1 MQDAPAQLVTAHGA
15 KVGDL
20 DVRRSLPTR
29 SRRSIGAWCF
39 ADHLGPVSLRPGES
53 ADVAPHPHIGLQ
65 TVTWLFEGEFL
76 HLDSL
81 GSEQSIRPGQLN
93 LMSAGAGVAHAEE
106 DPGQPR
112 GRLHGIQLWVAQP
125 ETTRWGSAA
134 FEHHGLLPQSEV
146 GAGVATVLIG
156 SLGDATSL
164 ARRDG
169 DLVGAELRLRPGT
182 SVLDAVATYEYGVIG
197 IEGEVLVDDVVVEPG
212 TMAYVAPGRDVLA
225 LRARASAIVMLV
237 GGTPLSEPLVMW
249 WNFVARSRDEIVAAY
264 RSWSSHD
271 ERFAQVASRFAPIEV
286 APPAW
291 LARDT

>member
-1 MQDAPAQLVTAHGA
+1 VPDAPAQLLTAHDAQVGA
-15 KVGDL
+15 L

-29 SRRSIGAWCF
+29 GRRSVGAWCF
-39 ADHLGPVSLRPGES
+39 AEHLGPVSLRPDQS

-125 ETTRWGSAA
+125 EAARWGAAA
-134 FEHHGLLPQSEV
+134 FEHHRSLPRSEL

-156 SLGDATSL
+156 SLGDATSV

-169 DLVGAELRLRPGT
+169 DLVGAELRLRSGT
-182 SVLDAVATYEYGVIG
+182 STLEAVPSYEYGVIG
-197 IEGEVLVDDVVVEPG
+197 IEGELLVDDVTVGPG
-212 TMAYVAPGRDVLA
+212 TMAYLAPGRDVLT
-225 LRARASAIVMLV
+225 LHARESAIAMLV
-237 GGTPLSEPLVMW
+237 GGTPLSEPIVMW

-264 RSWSSHD
+264 RSWSSRD
-271 ERFAQVASRFAPIEV
+271 ERFARVASRLAPIEV
-286 APPAW
+286 EPPAW
-291 LARDT
+291 LGSEE